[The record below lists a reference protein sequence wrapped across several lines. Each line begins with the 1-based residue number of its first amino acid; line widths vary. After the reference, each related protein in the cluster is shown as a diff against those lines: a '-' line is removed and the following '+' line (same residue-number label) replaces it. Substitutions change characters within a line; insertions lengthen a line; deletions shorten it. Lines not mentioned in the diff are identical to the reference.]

1 MRIFLAVVFVV
12 AFSGSLL
19 SAGGRFEVAMMV
31 VPRRPV
37 VQPPLEQQLKDPDPS
52 CVLLTD
58 QQRLQT
64 PGCMIGDPI
73 R

>member
-1 MRIFLAVVFVV
+1 MRIFLAVLFVV

-19 SAGGRFEVAMMV
+19 SGRFEVAMMV
-31 VPRRPV
+31 APRRPV

-64 PGCMIGDPI
+64 PGCMTGDPT